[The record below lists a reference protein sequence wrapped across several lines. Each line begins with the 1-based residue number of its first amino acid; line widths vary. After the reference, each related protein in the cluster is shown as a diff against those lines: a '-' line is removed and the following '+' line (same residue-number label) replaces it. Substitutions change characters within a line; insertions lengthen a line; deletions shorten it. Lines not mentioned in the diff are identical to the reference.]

1 MRRRN
6 DARSAEAALEG
17 VMFFE
22 RRLQRRQT
30 ILKREALDSD
40 YFRALGLYREHQ
52 TGSHRGTVDQHG
64 ARTAYAVL
72 AADMRSGQ
80 PQAMAQAIRQ
90 RQPRLDFDL
99 DGPAVDL
106 KSYGHVGDRYAA
118 AARSA
123 RSTMTPISAL
133 R

>member
-1 MRRRN
+1 
-6 DARSAEAALEG
+6 
-17 VMFFE
+17 MFSE
-22 RRLQRRQT
+22 RRLQRRQA
-30 ILKREALDSD
+30 ILERETLDRD
-40 YFRALGLYREHQ
+40 DFRAFGLHREHQ
-52 TGSHRGTVDQHG
+52 TGSHRGAVDQHG

-80 PQAMAQAIRQ
+80 PQMMAQAIGQ

-106 KSYGHVGDRYAA
+106 KSDRHGRDRYAA
-118 AARSA
+118 ALRSA